1 MEQLIDNQYF
11 TASKDGQLAIVKFK
25 DQVFELITNL
35 EASQLL
41 TNFIKETEYDKSVK
55 GLLLTNAP
63 KCLGS
68 EAYDTFMQ
76 GLIKEADNKENNS
89 EVANIIEKNIRFRE
103 INILNK
109 FVKFLVNYRKL
120 YFSALSC
127 TVVTPFIGVILV
139 ADIRFATPGAR
150 FHFSHKKYGLHPA
163 GGLPFFLDHYVG
175 HSKAVELML
184 SDELNAEEAF
194 KMGLFNKLLAPEN
207 FEMNCIGL
215 ARKYLDIPMTT
226 IRSTKRL
233 INFNNSVLEE
243 YFEYE
248 ASILNL

>member
-1 MEQLIDNQYF
+1 MDQLIDNQYF
-11 TASKDGQLAIVKFK
+11 TASKDEQLAIVKFK
-25 DQVFELITNL
+25 NQVFELITNL
-35 EASQLL
+35 DASQLL
-41 TNFIKETEYDKSVK
+41 TNFIKETEYDKTVK

-76 GLIKEADNKENNS
+76 GLIKEADNKDNNS

-139 ADIRFATPGAR
+139 ADMRFATPGGK

-163 GGLPFFLDHYVG
+163 GGLPFFLDHYLG

-184 SDELNAEEAF
+184 SDELNAGEAF
-194 KMGLFNKLLAPEN
+194 RLGLVNKLLAPEN
-207 FEMNCIGL
+207 FEMNCIRM
-215 ARKYLDIPMTT
+215 AKEYLDIPMTT

-233 INFNNSVLEE
+233 INFNNSMLEE